1 MTDIILFDLDGTLTD
16 PKEGITNCVK
26 YALES
31 VGIYETDMAK
41 LMRFIGPPLVDSF
54 MKYYGYDK
62 EAALLLVE
70 KYRERFSTVGL
81 FENAL
86 YDGVEEMLEV
96 LKKSGKTIVLATAK
110 PIVYAKRIMEHFD
123 IAKYFDLMCGAEL
136 DGSVNHKH
144 EVIELALKRLGNPDK
159 ARVVMVGDRE
169 QDIAG
174 AHKNGIKSIGVRFG
188 YAEKNELE
196 NAGADYIAENMEELK
211 ELLLSRKEDNN
222 E

>member
-1 MTDIILFDLDGTLTD
+1 MIDIILFDLDGTLTD

-54 MKYYGYDK
+54 MEMYGFNK
-62 EAALLLVE
+62 EDALSLVA

-86 YDGVEEMLEV
+86 YDGVPEMLEQ
-96 LKKSGKTIVLATAK
+96 LKKAGKTVVLSTAK
-110 PIVYAKRIMEHFD
+110 PIVYAKRILEHFD
-123 IAKYFDLMCGAEL
+123 IARYFDIMCGAEL

-144 EVIELALKRLGNPDK
+144 EVIALALEKLGNPDK
-159 ARVVMVGDRE
+159 SRTVMVGDRK
-169 QDIAG
+169 QDVDGAG
-174 AHKNGIKSIGVRFG
+174 LNGIKSVGVRFG
-188 YAEKNELE
+188 YAEEGELE
-196 NAGADYIAENMEELK
+196 NAGADYMAESIKQLK
-211 ELLLSRKEDNN
+211 ELLLDL
-222 E
+222 

>member
-1 MTDIILFDLDGTLTD
+1 MIDIILFDLDGTLTD

-26 YALES
+26 YALSS
-31 VGIYETDMAK
+31 VGVFETDMNR

-54 MKYYGYDK
+54 MGIYGYPKD
-62 EAALLLVE
+62 ESLALVA

-86 YDGVEEMLEV
+86 YDGVKEMLDK
-96 LKKSGKTIVLATAK
+96 LKREGKTIVLATAK
-110 PIVYAKRIMEHFD
+110 PIVYAMRIAEHFD

-169 QDIAG
+169 QDIDG
-174 AHKNGIKSIGVRFG
+174 AHVNGIKAIGVHFG
-188 YAEKNELE
+188 YAEKGELE
-196 NAGADYIAENMEELK
+196 NAGADYFADDMEELT
-211 ELLLSRKEDNN
+211 ELLLAI
-222 E
+222 